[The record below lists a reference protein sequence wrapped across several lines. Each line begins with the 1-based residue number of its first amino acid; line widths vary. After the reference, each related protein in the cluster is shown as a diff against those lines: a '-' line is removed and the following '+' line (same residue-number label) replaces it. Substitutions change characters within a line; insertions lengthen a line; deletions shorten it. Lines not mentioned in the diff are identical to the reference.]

1 MAMVTVNELRRRVKR
16 GAHMLDARARD
27 WARNIHLPELEMR
40 YETTCILGQTFG
52 NYGDALPALFVRGT
66 QDAKDRRAIS
76 NGFTLSYRE
85 FEDPRNW
92 SRLAELWA
100 TEIAVRQLP
109 KKG

>member
-1 MAMVTVNELRRRVKR
+1 MTTVTVKNLRRRVKR
-16 GAHMLDARARD
+16 GAHFLDEKSPK
-27 WARNIHLPELEMR
+27 WAHDVLLSELNMR

-52 NYGDALPALFVRGT
+52 NFGDALPMIFEGGT
-66 QDAKDRRAIS
+66 EDAWARRAVS
-76 NGFTLSYRE
+76 NGFTLAYRE
-85 FEDPRNW
+85 FENPRNW